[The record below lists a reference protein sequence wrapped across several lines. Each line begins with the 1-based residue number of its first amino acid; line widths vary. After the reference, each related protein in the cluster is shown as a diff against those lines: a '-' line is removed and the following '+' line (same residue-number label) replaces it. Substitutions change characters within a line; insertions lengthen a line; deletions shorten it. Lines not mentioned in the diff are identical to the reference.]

1 VEIKVFVSYSHHDK
15 EYLADDS
22 LLGYLKGLE
31 SEGVSFWSDEALVAG
46 ENWDKEIKDN
56 IETSHIAL
64 VLVSQRFLDSAYCT
78 DVEIRRFLKKCR
90 RTKGLVIFPIILS
103 ACEWERHE
111 WLKSRQ
117 FLPKDGKTVEED
129 FTDEGR
135 RKRLFH
141 DIRQDLRKQ
150 IDRIRPSQPPPP
162 PPEEPPGGKKK
173 QRIRIYEL
181 SKELGVECKRIIE
194 DAHREGISLNS
205 AFNTVSP
212 EVAEQIRK
220 IYEQKEVAPARLNLN
235 RLLERAS
242 YAPILCASPD
252 GAWLATL
259 HLNRVVHLWRT
270 DDLSQH
276 ITIVPQRSEGYFTSC
291 AIRQMPTG
299 WELLMGM
306 NNGFEE
312 WRIAPTGTAVLT
324 GLKSYKNLMEIRFSD
339 DGSLILIVLLA
350 GVLEIIRADNNKLVK
365 RFHCDEQRLMTGSF
379 CENARYVIAGGE
391 SGKTFI
397 WDTTTGELIQAK
409 NDHHGMPITV
419 LSGIPSRS
427 LYISAWEDGT
437 LTVCRCRDGLTLK
450 RIAHKEGITCAALK
464 RNADLV
470 FVGLK
475 NKSFLAQ
482 EMMWQRIKWE
492 RDLPNEPIAMTSIG
506 RDYLAVA
513 THGGKI
519 EIRDIDTGQTLATL
533 VGFGA
538 DDWIMVS
545 TDDHIVG
552 TGYEE
557 FLGEEGRLC
566 RKIPEEFGLPDL
578 NNLLTTTI
586 GDRAMDLI
594 SSHVIENRA

>member
-1 VEIKVFVSYSHHDK
+1 MEIKVFVSYSHHDK
-15 EYLADDS
+15 KYLAGDS
-22 LLGYLKGLE
+22 LLGFLKGLKRG
-31 SEGVSFWSDEALVAG
+31 GVSFWWDEDLVTG
-46 ENWDKEIKDN
+46 DNWDKEIKDN
-56 IETSHIAL
+56 IEKSHIAL
-64 VLVSQRFLDSAYCT
+64 VLVSQWFLNSAYCT
-78 DVEIRRFLKKCR
+78 EVEIKEFLNECR
-90 RTKGLVIFPIILS
+90 TRGLVIFPIIVS
-103 ACEWERHE
+103 ACEWEQHD
-111 WLKSRQ
+111 WLRSRQ
-117 FLPKDGKTVEED
+117 FLPGNGQTIEEH
-129 FTDEGR
+129 FTTRGSRD
-135 RKRLFH
+135 RLFLK
-141 DIRQDLRKQ
+141 ILKDLRKQ

-173 QRIRIYEL
+173 QRIRIHEL

-194 DAHREGISLNS
+194 YAHSEGILLNS
-205 AFNTVSP
+205 ALNTVSL
-212 EVAEQIRK
+212 EVADQIRRIHERK
-220 IYEQKEVAPARLNLN
+220 RPPIKLDLNG
-235 RLLERAS
+235 LLKRAS

-259 HLNRVVHLWRT
+259 HLNKVAHLWRT

-312 WRIAPTGTAVLT
+312 WRIASTGTAVLT

-350 GVLEIIRADNNKLVK
+350 GVLEIIRTDNKKLVR

-379 CENARYVIAGGE
+379 CDNARYVIAGGE

-427 LYISAWEDGT
+427 LYMSAGEDGT
-437 LTVCRCRDGLTLK
+437 LTVCRCRDALTLK

-475 NKSFLAQ
+475 NKSLLAQ
-482 EMMWQRIKWE
+482 EMMWQRIKWQK
-492 RDLPNEPIAMTSIG
+492 DLSNEPIAIMSVG

-538 DDWIMVS
+538 DDWVMVS
-545 TDDHIVG
+545 TGDHIVG

-586 GDRAMDLI
+586 GGRAMDLI